1 MYLKETQQG
10 KKSNFNY
17 WVENMSVYYDEINV
31 ATNGE
36 VEMVDITGDI
46 QNTVIKSKI
55 KDGIACI
62 FVPGS
67 TGSVTTIEYEPGL
80 MKDLP
85 RALQKIAPKGEHYD
99 HHETWHDD
107 NGHSHVRASLM
118 GPSITVPIKN
128 GRILHGTWQQIVF
141 VELDTGP
148 RDRNIIV
155 QIVGE

>member
-1 MYLKETQQG
+1 
-10 KKSNFNY
+10 
-17 WVENMSVYYDEINV
+17 MSVYYEEINIK
-31 ATNGE
+31 TNGE
-36 VEMVDITGDI
+36 VDIIDITASIQDI
-46 QNTVIKSKI
+46 INKSKL
-55 KDGIACI
+55 KNGISCV

-67 TGSVTTIEYEPGL
+67 TGTLTTIEYEPGL

-118 GPSITVPIKN
+118 GPSITIPIRN
-128 GRILHGTWQQIVF
+128 GNLIHGTWQQFVF
-141 VELDTGP
+141 VELDTSP
-148 RDRNIIV
+148 RDRRVIV